1 MALTGQLSDMSLAEL
16 IEFFCNQRKTGRLKI
31 DYPRG
36 HSVFF
41 IREGELVDAKVGA
54 LSGVDAVYFSLT
66 LPNAAFDFSPDV
78 QATRRTINQR
88 WTQVVLEG
96 LRRLDEGESPTE
108 ADAFGSFSPSESDL
122 AAMLDQVEHLGDG
135 KARRAASKS
144 AAEKKAAARSAHEE
158 SERESSRRAD
168 EGSTRAPSS
177 REGSPNGNSPRESS
191 AREESSSEN
200 AASSRE
206 SSDAPLSLMVEGAS
220 GGGSKKKLLFAVVA
234 ACVLL
239 ACAVAG
245 IPLLTRSAKSEPEQ
259 APAVASQPAA
269 PQTTSDADQPATN
282 ESSDASAEP
291 APAESADASAAA
303 DAARRDREA
312 RERERRKREQDAQK
326 ANEQPADAAATKP
339 AAPTTPAPSGP
350 KSVRVTVTYD
360 EAGRVTQASVA
371 GATPGA
377 EAYGSTAVRI
387 ARGRHFPAGKPG
399 TTVVTVPVN

>member
-41 IREGELVDAKVGA
+41 IKDGELVDAKVGA
-54 LSGVDAVYFSLT
+54 LSGAEAVYFSLT

-78 QATRRTINQR
+78 EATRRTINQR

-96 LRRLDEGESPTE
+96 LRRLDEGMSPTE
-108 ADAFGSFSPSESDL
+108 ADAFGAFSPTESDL
-122 AAMLDQVEHLGDG
+122 VVMLDQVEHLGDAKSR
-135 KARRAASKS
+135 KAAASKS
-144 AAEKKAAARSAHEE
+144 AAESSAREDSAQ
-158 SERESSRRAD
+158 ESSRRA
-168 EGSTRAPSS
+168 SS
-177 REGSPNGNSPRESS
+177 S
-191 AREESSSEN
+191 ESSSGEHS
-200 AASSRE
+200 ASE
-206 SSDAPLSLMVEGAS
+206 SSNAAPLSLMVEGAS
-220 GGGSKKKLLFAVVA
+220 GGGSKKKWVIAGVGA
-234 ACVLL
+234 SVLL
-239 ACAVAG
+239 VCAVAG
-245 IPLLTRSAKSEPEQ
+245 VPLLTRSSRSEPAQ
-259 APAVASQPAA
+259 VPTVASQPAA
-269 PQTTSDADQPATN
+269 PQSDASANPATN
-282 ESSDASAEP
+282 ESADATPES

-303 DAARRDREA
+303 DAARRERDA

-326 ANEQPADAAATKP
+326 ANEQPADAAAAKP
-339 AAPTTPAPSGP
+339 APATPSGP

-387 ARGRHFPAGKPG
+387 ARGKHFPAGKPG
-399 TTVVTVPVN
+399 STVVTIPVN